1 MGFREAAE
9 YHLNRAIKLLNLNEE
24 TAMALLEP
32 RKSLEVTF
40 PVRMDD
46 GLVRQFK
53 GYRVQHTDVLGP
65 AKGGIRF
72 HPNVD
77 MNEVKALATLMSIKC
92 CVIGLPYGGGK
103 GGVTVNTKELSE
115 RELERLS
122 RGYIRAIAQ
131 IISTDKD
138 VPAPDMYTNPKV
150 MAWMVDEYAVIKQV
164 NEFGVITGK
173 PLSIGGSVGRNAA
186 TARGGFFVTRAA
198 CQKEGIDLKK
208 AKVIIHGF
216 GNVGGN
222 AAKVFAEEGSKI
234 IGIADSKTAIYDPN
248 GIDIKAALE
257 HKAKIGSLDSYVQ
270 GEMLTPQELLECECD
285 ILVPASM
292 EAVITEDNA
301 ARIKA
306 KMITELANG
315 PVTPEADE
323 ILNQKKIILVPDIL
337 ANAGGVTV
345 SYFEWVQNRMG
356 YYWTA
361 EEIDEKLEKLMCKAY
376 EDIYNFKQEKN
387 CPDYRLA
394 AFAIAT
400 NRLVQAMKDRGW
412 VS

>member
-9 YHLNRAIKLLNLNEE
+9 HHLNRSIKLLNLNEE

-46 GLVRQFK
+46 GRVRQFK

-115 RELERLS
+115 GELERLS

-138 VPAPDMYTNPKV
+138 VPAPDMYTNPKI

-173 PLSIGGSVGRNAA
+173 PLSIGGSAGRNAA

-208 AKVIIHGF
+208 AKVIVHGC
-216 GNVGGN
+216 GNVGGH
-222 AAKVFAEEGSKI
+222 AARIFAEEGSKV
-234 IGIADSKTAIYDPN
+234 IGIADSKTAIYDPK
-248 GIDIKAALE
+248 GIDIKAALA
-257 HKAKIGSLDSYVQ
+257 HKAKTGSLDSYAQ
-270 GEMLTPQELLECECD
+270 GQKLTPQELLECECD

-292 EAVITEDNA
+292 EAVITQDNA
-301 ARIKA
+301 AQIKA
-306 KMITELANG
+306 KMIAELANG

-376 EDIYNFKQEKN
+376 EDIYNFKKEKN

-400 NRLVQAMKDRGW
+400 NRIVQAMKDRGW